1 MRKLSCQKSPLRY
14 ALIYNIWVTHQQKHH
29 QGTEQT
35 EHNTSSGPG
44 LDLQA
49 K

>member
-1 MRKLSCQKSPLRY
+1 MRKLSSQKSPLRY
-14 ALIYNIWVTHQQKHH
+14 ALLYNIWVTRQQKHH

-44 LDLQA
+44 LAL
-49 K
+49 